1 MKQTPYRIDLTWINL
16 LLGLWLGYI
25 SLGTV
30 HATATDYMEW
40 KTQQQ
45 QHDARLKKK
54 AATAASLESN
64 HYLAKPT
71 LSASSAAD
79 KISLNHATVEQLQQL
94 NGIGQKKAEAIIE
107 HRQKNGKFKSIE
119 EIQLV
124 KGIGPALFAKNK
136 AKLAL

>member
-1 MKQTPYRIDLTWINL
+1 MKKIPYRIGPTWINFL
-16 LLGLWLGYI
+16 LSCWLGFI
-25 SLGTV
+25 FIGTA

-54 AATAASLESN
+54 AAVTTSSESN
-64 HYLAKPT
+64 HYLAKPA
-71 LSASSAAD
+71 LSASAAD
-79 KISLNHATVEQLQQL
+79 KISLNNATVEQLQQL

>member
-1 MKQTPYRIDLTWINL
+1 MKKIPYRIGPTWINL
-16 LLGLWLGYI
+16 FLSCWLGFI
-25 SLGTV
+25 FIGTA

-54 AATAASLESN
+54 AAAMASSESN
-64 HYLAKPT
+64 HYLAKPA

-79 KISLNHATVEQLQQL
+79 KISLNHATVEHLQQL

-107 HRQKNGKFKSIE
+107 QRQQN
-119 EIQLV
+119 V
-124 KGIGPALFAKNK
+124 NY
-136 AKLAL
+136 

>member
-1 MKQTPYRIDLTWINL
+1 MKKILYRISPTWINL

-25 SLGTV
+25 SLGTA

-40 KTQQQ
+40 KTKQQ

-54 AATAASLESN
+54 SATTASSESN
-64 HYLAKPT
+64 HYLAKPALET
-71 LSASSAAD
+71 SSATD
-79 KISLNHATVEQLQQL
+79 KISLNSATVEQLQQL

-124 KGIGPALFAKNK
+124 KGIGSGLFAKNK